1 MSESLDALRSLL
13 RVIRQRISPK
23 GQNSMWHDHVM
34 AEYRR
39 NAGERDPAK
48 LKELAKLAADYTNLV
63 RDVHHERVGLL
74 MSTAPGLLGSLMLQS
89 HLRTYSEVTM

>member
-1 MSESLDALRSLL
+1 
-13 RVIRQRISPK
+13 
-23 GQNSMWHDHVM
+23 MWHDHVM

-39 NAGERDPAK
+39 NAAERDPAR

-74 MSTAPGLLGSLMLQS
+74 IFTMSGVLGSIMLQG
-89 HLRTYSEVTM
+89 HLRTHVEVAM

>member
-1 MSESLDALRSLL
+1 MSESMSALRSLL

-23 GQNSMWHDHVM
+23 RQNSMWHDHVM

-39 NAGERDPAK
+39 NAAERDSAR

-74 MSTAPGLLGSLMLQS
+74 MLTTPGVLGSIMLQS
-89 HLRTYSEVTM
+89 AH

>member
-1 MSESLDALRSLL
+1 MSESMSALRSLL
-13 RVIRQRISPK
+13 RVIRQRISQK
-23 GQNSMWHDHVM
+23 RKNSMWHDHVM

-39 NAGERDPAK
+39 NAAERDPAR

-74 MSTAPGLLGSLMLQS
+74 MFTTPGVLGSIMLQS
-89 HLRTYSEVTM
+89 HLRTCPV